1 MICRCHVRPPRT
13 HEGFKMKM
21 IRPNLRSTLALPL
34 LMMPLLTLA
43 GCKTEHT
50 VNTNSVIEVKPIKIE
65 PIYATINI
73 NVKIDK
79 ELDSFFDYEEK
90 ISPVKK

>member
-1 MICRCHVRPPRT
+1 
-13 HEGFKMKM
+13 MKM
-21 IRPNLRSTLALPL
+21 IRPNVRPTLALPL
-34 LMMPLLTLA
+34 LLMLPLFAMA

-90 ISPVKK
+90 IAPVKK

>member
-1 MICRCHVRPPRT
+1 
-13 HEGFKMKM
+13 MKM
-21 IRPNLRSTLALPL
+21 LRPNLLHVLGMPLLLLLPL
-34 LMMPLLTLA
+34 LGIA

-79 ELDSFFDYEEK
+79 ELDSFFDYEET
-90 ISPVKK
+90 IVPVKK